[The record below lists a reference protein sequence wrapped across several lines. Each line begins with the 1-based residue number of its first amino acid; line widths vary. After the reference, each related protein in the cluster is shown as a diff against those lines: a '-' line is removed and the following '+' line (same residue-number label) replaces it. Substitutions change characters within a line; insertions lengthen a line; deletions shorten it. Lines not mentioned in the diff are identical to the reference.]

1 MPQKVAMIGAGSV
14 GFSIAIAR
22 ELLRSELLRDCEFAL
37 MDVDSRRLSESEAR
51 IKGLAK
57 QANALLKVTSTTDR
71 RTALDRAD
79 FIVTSFAPKRYP
91 FWKKDIEI
99 AERHGVDL
107 FQGENGGPAGQIH
120 ALRNIKIM
128 QEIVADIAQLCP
140 ETWVMNFTN
149 PMSML
154 CTYLYKH
161 TPVNAVG
168 FCHQV
173 HGSFGV
179 VSEMLGMEP
188 GDIQIISAGINHM
201 NFLLDVR
208 KKGTSHSYINELLEE
223 VRKSPY
229 WQKLHE
235 YIPEQAFTLEF
246 LNTFGIYPVGYDGH
260 ICEYMPFFYSREQWQ
275 EMGYK
280 SCVESLLELEE
291 YRGEVSATGTV
302 DDVEVDRILGQGK
315 FPFPKDPAG
324 DYYRESP
331 VEVMEALLTSQP
343 LYLDAMVILNNG
355 SVSNLPSDAVV
366 DIPAVV
372 VGGKPRGVA
381 VGALPTVAAELC
393 RRQIVIHD
401 LVVEAAVEHSRQKL
415 LEAMCLDP
423 FVRSLKTARD
433 LVEDYLTEY
442 QEYLPELS

>member
-1 MPQKVAMIGAGSV
+1 
-14 GFSIAIAR
+14 
-22 ELLRSELLRDCEFAL
+22 
-37 MDVDSRRLSESEAR
+37 
-51 IKGLAK
+51 
-57 QANALLKVTSTTDR
+57 
-71 RTALDRAD
+71 
-79 FIVTSFAPKRYP
+79 VTSFAPKRYP
-91 FWKKDIEI
+91 FWRKDIEI
-99 AERHGVDL
+99 AARHGVDL

-120 ALRNIKIM
+120 ALRNIRIM
-128 QEIVADIAQLCP
+128 QEIVADIAELCP
-140 ETWVMNFTN
+140 STWVMNFTN

-188 GDIQIISAGINHM
+188 GDLQIVSAGINHM

-208 KKGTSHSYINELLEE
+208 RKGTSQSYMAEFLEG
-223 VRKSPY
+223 VRRSPY
-229 WQKLHE
+229 WQKVHE

-260 ICEYMPFFYSREQWQ
+260 ICEYMPFFYSKAQWE

-291 YRGEVSATGTV
+291 FRGEASATGTV

-331 VEVMEALLTSQP
+331 VEVMEALLTSKP
-343 LYLDAMVILNNG
+343 LYLDAMVIVNNG
-355 SVSNLPSDAVV
+355 CVSNLPYDAVV

-372 VGGKPRGVA
+372 VGGKPRGIA
-381 VGALPTVAAELC
+381 VGALPTVGAELC

-401 LVVEAAVEHSRQKL
+401 LIAQAAVEHSRQKL

-423 FVRSLKTARD
+423 FVRSLKTARE
-433 LVEDYLTEY
+433 LVEDYVGEY
-442 QEYLPELS
+442 AGYLPELH